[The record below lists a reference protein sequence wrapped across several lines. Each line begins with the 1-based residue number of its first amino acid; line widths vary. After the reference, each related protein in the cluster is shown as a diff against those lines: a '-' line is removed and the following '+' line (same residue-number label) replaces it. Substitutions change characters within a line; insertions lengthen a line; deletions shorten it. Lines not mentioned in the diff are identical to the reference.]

1 MLGIARMPHRGGACT
16 DTKGG
21 IDDDDDD
28 DDDDDS
34 ARSLRNIV
42 GMRTSGM
49 KIKEDN
55 NIDY

>member
-21 IDDDDDD
+21 IDDDD